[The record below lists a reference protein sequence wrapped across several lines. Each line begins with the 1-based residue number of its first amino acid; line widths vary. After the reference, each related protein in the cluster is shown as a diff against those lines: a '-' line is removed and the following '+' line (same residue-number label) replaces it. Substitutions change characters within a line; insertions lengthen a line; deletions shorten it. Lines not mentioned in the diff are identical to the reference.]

1 MSDKV
6 KAANKKHVFIVGA
19 KSIGQYGG
27 YESFLDRLT
36 EQHQDNKNIQYYII
50 TKANGESC

>member
-50 TKANGESC
+50 TKANGVS